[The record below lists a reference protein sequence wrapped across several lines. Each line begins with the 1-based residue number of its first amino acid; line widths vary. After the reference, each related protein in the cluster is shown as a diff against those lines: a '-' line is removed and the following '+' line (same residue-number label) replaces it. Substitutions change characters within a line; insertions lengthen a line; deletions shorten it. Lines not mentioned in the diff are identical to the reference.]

1 MNSRPRL
8 RMLHTSDVHLG
19 AYDHGRGGELER
31 MRERL
36 HDSFRSVVDLALREQ
51 VDLLLVA
58 GDFIDNARVRPE
70 TLKFAA
76 AEIAR
81 AGMPVVVTPGN
92 HDHVGPGTVYD
103 RIDFHALAP
112 NLRLMRS
119 PEGETVALEEL
130 DVELWGR
137 SHTEQDPRFSPF
149 GDAPPRGDAAWQ
161 VAVGHGHFIHPRAAL
176 LPSFHILE
184 SELKALD
191 RDYVALGHWEWLT
204 RVAAGDATAA
214 YSGAPQSLSGGF
226 RVGGRAL
233 LVDLQPDGAVRLT
246 APSLSDGPP
255 LDHDEIPFLEGA

>member
-19 AYDHGRGGELER
+19 AYDHGRGGELEQ

-51 VDLLLVA
+51 VDLLVVA
-58 GDFIDNARVRPE
+58 GDFIDNARVREE
-70 TLKFAA
+70 TLEFAA
-76 AEIAR
+76 AEVSR
-81 AGMPVVVTPGN
+81 AGMPVIVTPGN

-103 RIDFHALAP
+103 RIDFRAQAP
-112 NLRLMRS
+112 NLLLMRS

-130 DVELWGR
+130 DVQLWGR
-137 SHTEQDPRFSPF
+137 AHTEQDPRFSPF

-161 VAVGHGHFIHPRAAL
+161 IAVGHGHFIHRRAAL
-176 LPSFHILE
+176 QHSFHILE
-184 SELKALD
+184 SELEALD
-191 RDYVALGHWEWLT
+191 RDYVALGHWERLT

-214 YSGAPQSLSGGF
+214 YSGSPQSLSGGSS
-226 RVGGRAL
+226 VGGRAL

-246 APSLSDGPP
+246 APSLGDGPP